1 MNADMLKRINDLID
15 ACDACEGDNSY
26 RLIDIINNLYMRDE
40 MTIANAKHTMSR
52 TFDKLSWDPTS
63 RAYLLRALIN
73 ARDMSQLWPNIEVPI
88 MCIHSSLNGFSGIKN
103 PESFLNAVGS
113 KKKVMRVIDSPHN
126 IFEYAQDTFTSIA
139 EQFMDMIKDLEDNKP
154 AEDLPIFTGYF

>member
-1 MNADMLKRINDLID
+1 MQKRINDLID
-15 ACDACEGDNSY
+15 ACDGCDGDHSY
-26 RLIDIINNLYMRDE
+26 KLIDIINNLYMRDE

-52 TFDKLSWDPTS
+52 TFDKLSWDSTS

-73 ARDMSQLWPNIEVPI
+73 SRDMSQLYINIELPI
-88 MCIHSSLNGFSGIKN
+88 MCMHSSLNGFSGIKN

-126 IFEYAQDTFTSIA
+126 MFEYAQDTFTTIA
-139 EQFMDMIKDLEDNKP
+139 ELFIDMIKDLEDNKP
-154 AEDLPIFTGYF
+154 PVDLPMFPGYF

>member
-1 MNADMLKRINDLID
+1 MQKRINDLID
-15 ACDACEGDNSY
+15 ACDGCDGDHSY
-26 RLIDIINNLYMRDE
+26 KLIDIINNLYMRDK

-52 TFDKLSWDPTS
+52 TFHKLSWDSTS

-73 ARDMSQLWPNIEVPI
+73 SRDMSQLYINIELPI
-88 MCIHSSLNGFSGIKN
+88 MCMHSSLNAFSGIKN

-126 IFEYAQDTFTSIA
+126 MFEYAQDTFTSIT
-139 EQFMDMIKDLEDNKP
+139 ELFMDMIKDLEDNKP
-154 AEDLPIFTGYF
+154 PKDLPMFTGYC